1 MAETQFEERPQ
12 ELYSKYFVDSRT
24 PFSAETLKPSK
35 LHDVKLQSFSEKQ
48 KSLSLNKF
56 IKPVLQTPEEKME
69 DNTTIPDVESLLLD
83 PLADENVVANHRKL
97 TEEEKIAKLRK
108 IFSSSCSNGNLE
120 KVVSMLNNVRSYIDI
135 DAHDEDG
142 ITPLIYTACF
152 GHEKIAAMLLAIGAK
167 VDVKDKNGWT
177 PLMWATN
184 NNHST
189 IVTLL
194 LDHGADAGM
203 KSTKG
208 HTVFDFVPP
217 DNHKIAEIFIH
228 NPQRD
233 SWSSCSS
240 MNRLSMKLEDEWC
253 MIGDNDNRLD
263 SLAAADI
270 RRRMLME
277 SVALNLDV
285 DIESCGLDER
295 EPQEEDGEMHEFVWD
310 NCLPDQM
317 FVFSEEDIPHI
328 LNTVVFNIQPS
339 RSKKQKP
346 VPANVIY
353 LSARFAH
360 YFSSQEILETL
371 LDDVA
376 DAIEAVVKGRPD
388 DMSLQSFWIS
398 NCTLLLYY
406 LKKDKG
412 LAIASYKNQNR
423 IANLLQEIYF
433 LLIRDAER
441 RLEKILETAMI
452 EYETIPLGDVR
463 FEGEWRIL
471 RSLTRRSMAPPASD
485 YSTKL
490 KRTSSTSR
498 ISSLRSSTAAS
509 RRAAPPSPT
518 NITSLLSATMLIL
531 QAYDIHPTII
541 EQVFS
546 QLYYFITCEIF
557 NKILAKKKYICRS
570 RAMQV
575 RLNIS
580 VLEDWVRTNN
590 LPANTTSH
598 FQPLI
603 QLLQLLQCWSQ
614 MTDFTVM
621 VSTTNELRLINPAQ
635 LKRVLKNYR
644 YEVKEPRLPE
654 ECQQYIL
661 QLEEDTERRRKRYSM
676 DSMRSNRSDSSSII
690 YLSTTT
696 PASANGAA
704 TSWDEDEEFG
714 EQKDSEALLALA
726 LPTSAE
732 MLSNFG
738 GKEKENEFIP
748 VISDEWM
755 ERLDIGMRTGTGSI
769 VEQLASQWEAEYNFD
784 DDEEEEDD
792 ERMFNSEQTVTI
804 ETI

>member
-12 ELYSKYFVDSRT
+12 EFHSKYFVDSRT

-56 IKPVLQTPEEKME
+56 IKPVLQTPEDKMEKVE

-83 PLADENVVANHRKL
+83 PLADENIVANHRKL
-97 TEEEKIAKLRK
+97 TEEEKTTKLRK
-108 IFSSSCSNGNLE
+108 IFSFSCSNGNLE
-120 KVVSMLNNVRSYIDI
+120 KVVNVLNNVRSYIDI
-135 DAHDEDG
+135 DAQDEDG
-142 ITPLIYTACF
+142 ITPLIYAACF
-152 GHEKIAAMLLAIGAK
+152 GHEKIAGTLLEGGAK
-167 VDVKDKNGWT
+167 VDVTDKNGWT

-184 NNHST
+184 NNHSAV
-189 IVTLL
+189 VTLL
-194 LDHGADAGM
+194 LDYGADAGM

-233 SWSSCSS
+233 
-240 MNRLSMKLEDEWC
+240 K
-253 MIGDNDNRLD
+253 
-263 SLAAADI
+263 
-270 RRRMLME
+270 
-277 SVALNLDV
+277 
-285 DIESCGLDER
+285 
-295 EPQEEDGEMHEFVWD
+295 EDGEVQEFVWD

-317 FVFSEEDIPHI
+317 FVFSDEDIAHI

-339 RSKKQKP
+339 RSKKQKS
-346 VPANVIY
+346 VPANVIF

-371 LDDVA
+371 LDDAV
-376 DAIEAVVKGRPD
+376 DAIETVVKGRPD

-412 LAIASYKNQNR
+412 LAIASYNNQGR

-441 RLEKILETAMI
+441 RLERILEAAMI
-452 EYETIPLGDVR
+452 EFETIPLGDVR

-471 RSLTRRSMAPPASD
+471 RSLTRRSVAPTTSD

-498 ISSLRSSTAAS
+498 ISSLRSSTASS

-518 NITSLLSATMLIL
+518 NITALLSATMLIL

-590 LPANTTSH
+590 LPASTTSH

-621 VSTTNELRLINPAQ
+621 VSTTNELKLINPAQ

-690 YLSTTT
+690 HLSTTT

-704 TSWDEDEEFG
+704 TTWDEDEEFG
-714 EQKDSEALLALA
+714 EQKDSEALLTLA

-748 VISDEWM
+748 VITDEWM
-755 ERLDIGMRTGTGSI
+755 EKLDIGMRTGTGSI
-769 VEQLASQWEAEYNFD
+769 VEQLTSQWEAEY
-784 DDEEEEDD
+784 
-792 ERMFNSEQTVTI
+792 TI
-804 ETI
+804 

>member
-12 ELYSKYFVDSRT
+12 ELHSKYFVDSRT

-35 LHDVKLQSFSEKQ
+35 LHDAKLQSFAEKQ
-48 KSLSLNKF
+48 KSLSLSPQIKF
-56 IKPVLQTPEEKME
+56 TKPVPQTPEEKMDE
-69 DNTTIPDVESLLLD
+69 VEVDTTIPDVESLLLD

-97 TEEEKIAKLRK
+97 TEEEKRAKLRK

-120 KVVSMLNNVRSYIDI
+120 KVVSMLKNVRSYIDI
-135 DAHDEDG
+135 NAQDEDG
-142 ITPLIYTACF
+142 ITPLIYAACF
-152 GHEKIAAMLLAIGAK
+152 GHGKIAETLLEAGSK
-167 VDVKDKNGWT
+167 VDIKDKSKYQKEKEKRGFVDGWT

-184 NNHST
+184 NNHSAV
-189 IVTLL
+189 VTLL
-194 LDHGADAGM
+194 LDHGADAGT

-233 SWSSCSS
+233 
-240 MNRLSMKLEDEWC
+240 
-253 MIGDNDNRLD
+253 I
-263 SLAAADI
+263 
-270 RRRMLME
+270 
-277 SVALNLDV
+277 
-285 DIESCGLDER
+285 
-295 EPQEEDGEMHEFVWD
+295 
-310 NCLPDQM
+310 
-317 FVFSEEDIPHI
+317 
-328 LNTVVFNIQPS
+328 VFNIQPS
-339 RSKKQKP
+339 RSKKLRP
-346 VPANVIY
+346 VPANVIF

-360 YFSSQEILETL
+360 YFSSQEMLETL
-371 LDDVA
+371 LDDVV
-376 DAIEAVVKGRPD
+376 DAIEAVVKARPD

-412 LAIASYKNQNR
+412 LAIATYKNQSR
-423 IANLLQEIYF
+423 ISNLLQEIYF

-441 RLEKILETAMI
+441 RLERILEPAMI
-452 EYETIPLGDVR
+452 EFETIPLGDVR

-471 RSLTRRSMAPPASD
+471 RSLTRRSMAPPTSD

-498 ISSLRSSTAAS
+498 ISSLRNSTSS

-518 NITSLLSATMLIL
+518 NITSLLSATMLIM

-546 QLYYFITCEIF
+546 QLYYYITCEIF
-557 NKILAKKKYICRS
+557 NRILAKKKYICRS

-590 LPANTTSH
+590 LPASTTTH

-614 MTDFTVM
+614 MSDFIVM
-621 VSTTNELRLINPAQ
+621 VSTTNELKMINPAQ

-704 TSWDEDEEFG
+704 TTWDEDEEFG
-714 EQKDSEALLALA
+714 EQKDSEALLALS

-755 ERLDIGMRTGTGSI
+755 EKLDMGMRIGTGSI
-769 VEQLASQWEAEYNFD
+769 VEQLTSQWEAEYNFED
-784 DDEEEEDD
+784 DEEDD
-792 ERMFNSEQTVTI
+792 EMFNSEHTITVEAI
-804 ETI
+804 